1 MNKKLQKFIQKTQVR
16 KGSRFYEHKEE
27 IFKLKK
33 LGYSTP
39 QICEYLNSVGVDA
52 KERNLN
58 AWIQRNTMQKVEQV
72 QQTVTT
78 KEQSSTV
85 ETKKDETHSSSST
98 GSSLERFKKM
108 ALKKHT
114 VQDLLTHSK
123 HKNQD

>member
-1 MNKKLQKFIQKTQVR
+1 MNKKLQKFIQKTQVKR
-16 KGSRFYEHKEE
+16 SRFYEKREE
-27 IFKLKK
+27 IFELKK
-33 LGYSTP
+33 LGYSAP

-58 AWIQRNTMQKVEQV
+58 AWLKRNDMQKVEQV

-78 KEQSSTV
+78 KEQRSYV

-98 GSSLERFKKM
+98 GSSLERFKQM

>member
-1 MNKKLQKFIQKTQVR
+1 MNKKLQKFIQKTQVKR
-16 KGSRFYEHKEE
+16 SRFYEHKEE
-27 IFKLKK
+27 IFELKK

-58 AWIQRNTMQKVEQV
+58 AWIQRNAMQKVEQV

-78 KEQSSTV
+78 KEQRSYV

-98 GSSLERFKKM
+98 GSSLERFKQM
-108 ALKKHT
+108 ALKNHS

>member
-1 MNKKLQKFIQKTQVR
+1 MNKKLQKFIQKTQVKR
-16 KGSRFYEHKEE
+16 SRFYEHKEE
-27 IFKLKK
+27 IFELKK

-39 QICEYLNSVGVDA
+39 QICEYLNSVEVDA

-58 AWIQRNTMQKVEQV
+58 AWLKRNGMQKVEQV

-78 KEQSSTV
+78 KEQSSSV
-85 ETKKDETHSSSST
+85 ETKKDESQSSSST
-98 GSSLERFKKM
+98 GSSLERLKNF
-108 ALKKHT
+108 ASKKHS